1 MKKDVELDIREALRK
16 DLCGEL
22 IEQVTL
28 NDIVKDI
35 VWKNSELRDRTNGR
49 KQFEVVYYHAGMYGG
64 KRNVIVRYERFMQ
77 LEDMALDL
85 LENCIDKKDLGE
97 QTLQEVN

>member
-1 MKKDVELDIREALRK
+1 M
-16 DLCGEL
+16 CGEL

-28 NDIVKDI
+28 DDLVKDI
-35 VWKNSELRDRTNGR
+35 IWKNSELSDRTNGHN
-49 KQFEVVYYHAGMYGG
+49 QFEIVYRHAGMYSG
-64 KRNVIVRYERFMQ
+64 KRNVISLYERFVQ
-77 LEDMALDL
+77 LEDMALEL